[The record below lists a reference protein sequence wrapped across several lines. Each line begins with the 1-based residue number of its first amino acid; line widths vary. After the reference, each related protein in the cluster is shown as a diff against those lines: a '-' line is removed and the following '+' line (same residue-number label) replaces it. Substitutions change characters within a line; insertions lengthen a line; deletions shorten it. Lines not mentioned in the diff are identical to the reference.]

1 MDNLKI
7 CIGCQ
12 DFEEDV
18 GHEAK
23 WCPNIVCQKCKQ
35 KGHTKITCMLGHEDF
50 KTLPNEILLKIIG
63 FICDDVN
70 SSIKF
75 PTTFDDLEVFSKV
88 SKRLQET
95 CEAQKKILIEKTMK
109 IQDVTLES
117 LPLLLLPVS
126 YSNNSYS
133 DTEKAQEEHATKV
146 LLAKP
151 NLTSALIDQ
160 REENIKKWQ
169 RQREWELV
177 RNEHLQT
184 SKQNQLQQN
193 NQQNQRNL
201 RVQYQ
206 QVSFEYKLKF
216 FKHQGLVK
224 ELGKYRTQQQR
235 QQPLWQ
241 SLNQKMQYNNL
252 QLRQMNEQIKQFKKL
267 LKTS

>member
-1 MDNLKI
+1 MENLKI

-35 KGHTKITCMLGHEDF
+35 KGHTKITCMLGHEDL

-75 PTTFDDLEVFSKV
+75 PTTFNDLQVFSKV
-88 SKRLQET
+88 SKRLQES

-126 YSNNSYS
+126 YSNTRNPASRASKRSRLVAMYI
-133 DTEKAQEEHATKV
+133 AVAIRPRV
-146 LLAKP
+146 LL
-151 NLTSALIDQ
+151 IQ
-160 REENIKKWQ
+160 
-169 RQREWELV
+169 
-177 RNEHLQT
+177 
-184 SKQNQLQQN
+184 
-193 NQQNQRNL
+193 
-201 RVQYQ
+201 
-206 QVSFEYKLKF
+206 
-216 FKHQGLVK
+216 
-224 ELGKYRTQQQR
+224 
-235 QQPLWQ
+235 
-241 SLNQKMQYNNL
+241 
-252 QLRQMNEQIKQFKKL
+252 
-267 LKTS
+267 